1 MSQDTL
7 QTKRHNKKGGFR
19 LLHAKVG
26 KRKQR
31 VSTTASSSMDISGD
45 VPSVGIGRALM
56 IILVLHVVAI
66 GAIFLGTK
74 KSDSEKLPALL
85 ADKSKEEKK
94 PQVKSSQLNRGLER
108 RVVKSGDNYTK
119 LAKRYNVNAEE
130 LRRVNYD
137 TPLSAGLFIYL
148 PAKKVTVN
156 EVVTQTTPDSLP
168 PQTPPS
174 PVSDRPDLGLGQNNA
189 IDHVAVEEI
198 GRDEVKPTTNQPAAV
213 LIKPK
218 KNPNLAATNED
229 QGSIGNSGKTYKVK
243 SGDSIWRIAHNH
255 KVNQESLLKLN
266 GLSDPRKLRAGM
278 VLKIPK

>member
-7 QTKRHNKKGGFR
+7 QTKRQNKKGGFR
-19 LLHAKVG
+19 QLQAKVG

-31 VSTTASSSMDISGD
+31 VSATATSSMDISGD

-74 KSDSEKLPALL
+74 KNDRETLPALL
-85 ADKSKEEKK
+85 ADQPEEEKK

-119 LAKRYNVNAEE
+119 LAKRYNVDTQE

-156 EVVTQTTPDSLP
+156 EVITQTPKPPQSLP
-168 PQTPPS
+168 N

-198 GRDEVKPTTNQPAAV
+198 GTDELKSSASDPAAV
-213 LIKPK
+213 LITPK
-218 KNPNLAATNED
+218 RNPNLATDNGQ
-229 QGSIGNSGKTYKVK
+229 QGSVSDSGKTYKVK
-243 SGDSIWRIAHNH
+243 AGDSIWRIAHNH

-278 VLKIPK
+278 VLKIPN